1 MLEKAKYQGQL
12 NEYKQFS
19 KKMGLVEQRER
30 IYQDGLGRIAPV
42 KTTYK
47 FQNKAETSQMYRP
60 IQRSQESIDVK
71 IKEDFEV
78 KTRKVL
84 SYSGDVYISDNA
96 TIKPR
101 ALHQINKNTEEA
113 IKQWGIPSDRKPK
126 IVIVSPDEMP
136 TAYGKYDAIQNTV
149 FYIPQIADKKIVENQ
164 GDIEYHEMWH
174 MKQAENFRSQK
185 GKITKENHREY
196 IQSACK
202 DAKKVIDKAGISK
215 YNVNKVSEYA
225 ERMYRL
231 GRYDEV
237 EAEYMTTYRR
247 KRHGN

>member
-1 MLEKAKYQGQL
+1 
-12 NEYKQFS
+12 
-19 KKMGLVEQRER
+19 
-30 IYQDGLGRIAPV
+30 
-42 KTTYK
+42 
-47 FQNKAETSQMYRP
+47 MYRP

-136 TAYGKYDAIQNTV
+136 TAYGKYDA
-149 FYIPQIADKKIVENQ
+149 
-164 GDIEYHEMWH
+164 
-174 MKQAENFRSQK
+174 
-185 GKITKENHREY
+185 
-196 IQSACK
+196 
-202 DAKKVIDKAGISK
+202 
-215 YNVNKVSEYA
+215 SEIIGGA
-225 ERMYRL
+225 
-231 GRYDEV
+231 V
-237 EAEYMTTYRR
+237 
-247 KRHGN
+247 

>member
-1 MLEKAKYQGQL
+1 M
-12 NEYKQFS
+12 
-19 KKMGLVEQRER
+19 
-30 IYQDGLGRIAPV
+30 
-42 KTTYK
+42 
-47 FQNKAETSQMYRP
+47 
-60 IQRSQESIDVK
+60 
-71 IKEDFEV
+71 

-185 GKITKENHREY
+185 GKIT
-196 IQSACK
+196 
-202 DAKKVIDKAGISK
+202 
-215 YNVNKVSEYA
+215 
-225 ERMYRL
+225 
-231 GRYDEV
+231 
-237 EAEYMTTYRR
+237 
-247 KRHGN
+247 